1 MPLRNS
7 VRVSSMQD
15 QLKLEI
21 EKQSILKHPFYRFWS
36 EGKLTTDALRVY
48 AKQYYHF
55 IDAFPHLLE
64 TMLENCKD
72 PAVRSRI
79 KENLAEERRHP
90 ALWLAFAES
99 IGLAAKDVISSEP
112 LPETEESLLTF
123 RSLMAA
129 STACAAA
136 SLLAYEAQVPEVAEQ
151 KMAGLKRFY
160 GIETPEALEYFRVH
174 TKVDLDHVKVWEQ
187 ILRDAPVEQYLLDA
201 AKQSLKAQWRLLD
214 GVLRVT
220 QPNMTC

>member
-1 MPLRNS
+1 
-7 VRVSSMQD
+7 MQD

-21 EKQSILKHPFYRFWS
+21 EKQSILKHPFYRLWS

-55 IDAFPHLLE
+55 VDEFPHLLE
-64 TMLENCKD
+64 TMLENCED
-72 PAVRSRI
+72 PETRGRI
-79 KENLAEERRHP
+79 EENLAEERRHP

-99 IGLAAKDVISSEP
+99 IGVAAKDVISSEP
-112 LPETEESLLTF
+112 LPETEESVHAF
-123 RSLMAA
+123 KSLMRE

-136 SLLAYEAQVPEVAEQ
+136 SLLTYESQVPEVAER
-151 KMAGLKRFY
+151 KMEGSMKFY
-160 GIETPEALEYFRVH
+160 NIHTPEALEYFRVH

-187 ILRDAPVEQYLLDA
+187 ILHDVPVKQDVLDA
-201 AKQSLKAQWRLLD
+201 ARQSLKAQWRLLD

-220 QPNMTC
+220 QPNMAC